1 MEHVLSRFTLFAGL
15 SEQQLNDILAVCE
28 PVSPYAKGETIYRG
42 DTFRRAVGLILS
54 GSAAVHK
61 QSLMM
66 NRLQAGDMFGAAAL
80 FDDSPTYVTEITAEE
95 DTEILFLS
103 QDTISS
109 LLVSYPLL
117 AENYIRF
124 LSGRIRFLNR
134 KLAVLT
140 TGSAENRVYQYL
152 LAHTDEY
159 GTVQLPPSMV
169 ELAHTLNIGRSS
181 LYRSFDALLDAGVLE
196 RAGRTY
202 RLTK

>member
-15 SEQQLNDILAVCE
+15 SEQQLNDILAACE
-28 PVSPYAKGETIYRG
+28 PASTYTKGEMIYRG

-54 GSAAVHK
+54 GSVAVHK
-61 QSLMM
+61 RSLMM
-66 NRLQAGDMFGAAAL
+66 NRLRAGDMFGAAAL
-80 FDDSPTYVTEITAEE
+80 FDDSATYVTEITAEE
-95 DTEILFLS
+95 NTQVLFLS
-103 QDTISS
+103 QDTISA
-109 LLVSYPLL
+109 LLVSCPPL

-152 LAHTDEY
+152 LAHADEH

-181 LYRSFDALLDAGVLE
+181 LYRSLDALLDAGVLE
-196 RAGRTY
+196 RTGRTY